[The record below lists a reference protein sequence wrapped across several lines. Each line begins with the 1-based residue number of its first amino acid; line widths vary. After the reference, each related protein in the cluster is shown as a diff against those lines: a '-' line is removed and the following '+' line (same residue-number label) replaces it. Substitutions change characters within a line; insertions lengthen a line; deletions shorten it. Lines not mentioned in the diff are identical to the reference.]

1 MCKLLFLLRK
11 AALQSHDNRLH
22 SFSSALLCCV
32 FRIINAEVP
41 VLLSIRERS
50 VNTTLPVVTI
60 NHLKPSTRYIFHVAA
75 CDNEG
80 PGSEMAQVA
89 VETTSEGDD

>member
-1 MCKLLFLLRK
+1 MESNFEFGVTGDRAVFPVPCKVSPYVILTQLCRTFLFDRK
-11 AALQSHDNRLH
+11 
-22 SFSSALLCCV
+22 
-32 FRIINAEVP
+32 
-41 VLLSIRERS
+41 RS

-60 NHLKPSTRYIFHVAA
+60 NHLKPSTRYVLHVAA

-89 VETTSEGDD
+89 VETTSEGDDC